1 MGCGRSKVRATSRAL
16 GKVDDRQRAN
26 GIDVLSYRYGFPYLK
41 VAIQKESIYGVQ
53 IFVAYG

>member
-1 MGCGRSKVRATSRAL
+1 L

-26 GIDVLSYRYGFPYLK
+26 GIDVLSYQYGFPYLK